1 MSGGWKTRENE
12 KAQDASVLFY
22 ITIEMAMWLDSDSFS
37 LAGPCGFFATCCP
50 HPPLLIHSNF

>member
-37 LAGPCGFFATCCP
+37 LAGSCEFFATCCQ